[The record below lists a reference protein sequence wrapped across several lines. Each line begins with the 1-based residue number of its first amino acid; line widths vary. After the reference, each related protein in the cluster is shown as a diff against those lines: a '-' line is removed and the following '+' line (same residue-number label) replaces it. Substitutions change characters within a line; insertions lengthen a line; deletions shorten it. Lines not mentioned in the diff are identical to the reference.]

1 MSLNNKIDLLLQN
14 VEKIHNQKND
24 FPYEK
29 LAHLENRMSRIEGRL
44 DEAVHNTAKICE
56 LLNPKHAL
64 APFIPFIVAFFVG
77 VFSWLGI
84 LTNLIVKRG
93 TF

>member
-14 VEKIHNQKND
+14 VEKIHNQRPDLPN
-24 FPYEK
+24 EK
-29 LAHLENRMSRIEGRL
+29 LNQLENRMSHIEGRL
-44 DEAVHNTAKICE
+44 NEVIQNTEKICE

-77 VFSWLGI
+77 VFSWLGV
-84 LTNLIVKRG
+84 LTHLIMQRG
-93 TF
+93 KL